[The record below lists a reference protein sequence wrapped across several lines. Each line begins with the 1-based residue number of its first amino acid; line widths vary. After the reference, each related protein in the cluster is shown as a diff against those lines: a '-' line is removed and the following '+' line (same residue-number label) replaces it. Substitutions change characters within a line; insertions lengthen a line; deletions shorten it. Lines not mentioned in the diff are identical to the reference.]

1 MEAWTRRPPAINL
14 DTIAGLRSARDATAL
29 RAPLSACAANAV
41 LVVIPARGGYHLVQ
55 TV

>member
-1 MEAWTRRPPAINL
+1 L
-14 DTIAGLRSARDATAL
+14 HSSAAAAL
-29 RAPLSACAANAV
+29 KAPLSACAANAV